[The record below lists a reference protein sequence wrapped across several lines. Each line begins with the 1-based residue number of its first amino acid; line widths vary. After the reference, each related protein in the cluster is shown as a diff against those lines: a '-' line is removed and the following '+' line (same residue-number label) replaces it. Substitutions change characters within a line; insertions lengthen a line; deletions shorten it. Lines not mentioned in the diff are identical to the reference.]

1 VLQSALSDV
10 LPLEALR
17 EGAVKWLAAHQG
29 WLLILDNASDP
40 ADVACW

>member
-1 VLQSALSDV
+1 MRSAIPPTAHGSTRG
-10 LPLEALR
+10 R

-40 ADVACW
+40 AGVACW